1 MAIFRRITDMLTAN
15 VNELVERIEDPE
27 ALLRQA
33 VREMEA
39 AVEQTMSAAAR
50 SIASERLLSR
60 QVAEHR
66 RQSAA
71 LLDTAR
77 GAVARQDDSLA
88 RSLLADRR
96 RHDDLAAAL
105 DDQLT
110 AARTQNARLR
120 RQLDA
125 LRLRLAEA
133 RQTMHLHVARNRAAA
148 AQRHLATDA
157 FRLDVSDDAFSRF
170 DRLRERIDRTAEES
184 QAWLE
189 LAGACPA
196 GEDAAETAVERELAT
211 LKQEFA
217 ATT

>member
-1 MAIFRRITDMLTAN
+1 MPIFRRITDVLTAN
-15 VNELVERIEDPE
+15 VNDLIERIADPE

-33 VREMEA
+33 AREMEA

-50 SIASERLLSR
+50 SIAGERLLSR
-60 QVAEHR
+60 QIAVHR

-71 LLDTAR
+71 LHDAAR
-77 GAVARQDDSLA
+77 SAVAHHDDSHA
-88 RSLLADRR
+88 RALLADRR

-105 DDQLT
+105 DDQLV

-125 LRLRLAEA
+125 LRLRLSEA
-133 RQTMHLHVARNRAAA
+133 RQSMHLHIARNCAAA
-148 AQRHLATDA
+148 AQRQLATDA
-157 FRLDVSDDAFSRF
+157 FRVDVTSDAFSRF
-170 DRLRERIDRTAEES
+170 DRLRERIDRTEEES
-184 QAWLE
+184 RAWLE
-189 LAGACPA
+189 LSGACDQGA
-196 GEDAAETAVERELAT
+196 DAAESAVEQELAA